1 MVSLL
6 RKVPCVPC
14 LSPGEAA
21 LPIGRLP
28 LVPAVGLALFVQD
41 EQTVGIF
48 VGLWVPSI
56 YSFGALLLAPVGSTA
71 PLERTGARR

>member
-1 MVSLL
+1 MFPVSLRAKL
-6 RKVPCVPC
+6 PFLLAGF
-14 LSPGEAA
+14 LSF
-21 LPIGRLP
+21 LLSVW
-28 LVPAVGLALFVQD
+28 LYFVQD